1 MSATT
6 EKLNNKLFGTL
17 NKLYCTKELKQ
28 KALKTY
34 LNTFTQL
41 LCLKKVYKKVQCK
54 KYCLVK

>member
-34 LNTFTQL
+34 LNAFIQL
-41 LCLKKVYKKVQCK
+41 LRLKKVCEKVWSK
-54 KYCLVK
+54 EYCLVE